1 LVLLG
6 AWRVY
11 PVFTV
16 IAASAVVLTAGYM
29 LWALQRIYLGPPNEK
44 YKDLAE
50 INTRELVTLA
60 PLAVIVL
67 VLGIYPL
74 LILDLQSPALVALA
88 EKVVAAAPS
97 ATHLAAVGAG
107 H

>member
-1 LVLLG
+1 
-6 AWRVY
+6 
-11 PVFTV
+11 
-16 IAASAVVLTAGYM
+16 
-29 LWALQRIYLGPPNEK
+29 
-44 YKDLAE
+44 
-50 INTRELVTLA
+50 
-60 PLAVIVL
+60 VIVL